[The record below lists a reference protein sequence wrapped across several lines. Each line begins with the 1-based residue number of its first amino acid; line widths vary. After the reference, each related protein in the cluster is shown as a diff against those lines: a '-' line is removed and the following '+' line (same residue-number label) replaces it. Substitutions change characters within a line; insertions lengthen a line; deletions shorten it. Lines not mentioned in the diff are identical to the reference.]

1 MAYTESEQ
9 ALVEALA
16 AEVFADHLAGKLD
29 ELTEAFAALEQRL
42 APRLGAEGRTALR
55 RVSTIYR
62 LSACIEKAL
71 PVETCERI
79 FDELA
84 RIGFTELKEDA
95 MCRFMLARRCLDAG
109 RDEDGR
115 RAIGDVMDRL
125 QRTIDET
132 GSEELTELR
141 DRMSPLV
148 RSLRG

>member
-16 AEVFADHLAGKLD
+16 AEVFADHLAGALD

-42 APRLGAEGRTALR
+42 APRLGPEGRTALR

-62 LSACIEKAL
+62 LSASIEKAL

-84 RIGFTELKEDA
+84 TIGFTELKEDA

-125 QRTIDET
+125 ERTIDET

-141 DRMSPLV
+141 DRMLPLV